1 MSFKFIRFTI
11 EIVLHYSALKGDMK
25 YITFFER
32 RQCKLITTKKQ
43 LLPTQDAWEAYRD
56 IEQFGKLT
64 LSNIE
69 FTTTVLCNM
78 RCEHCAV
85 GYTLQSKD
93 PEALPIDRLLKRLDE
108 VPHLRALSITGGEPM
123 LSKKSVEN
131 YVVPLLRYAHN
142 RGVRTQINSNLT
154 MELSRYEAIIPY
166 LDVLHISHNWGTEE
180 DFIEGGFAMMDKKP
194 TREQRKVL
202 YERII
207 HNSSELTKAGIIVS
221 AETMLNK
228 RTLPHIEHIH
238 KQIVHDM
245 KCQRHEVHPMYP
257 SDFASQLETLSLD
270 EIRTAVHHLLD
281 IRDENTWML
290 FGTLPF
296 YACSDQ
302 EEDIALLKRL
312 YTTKNVTVRND
323 PDGRSR
329 LNINIFTGDV
339 IVTDFGDTPALG
351 NIQTDKLVDVFDKW
365 LDTDLARSL
374 NCHCPQVS
382 CLGPNVLVKNSYYHE
397 TDFLARK
404 TRIELP

>member
-1 MSFKFIRFTI
+1 MLT
-11 EIVLHYSALKGDMK
+11 M
-25 YITFFER
+25 
-32 RQCKLITTKKQ
+32 KKQ
-43 LLPTQDAWEAYRD
+43 LIPTHDTWEAYKD
-56 IEQFGKLT
+56 IEHFGKLT

-85 GYTLQSKD
+85 GYTLQQKD
-93 PEALPIDRLLKRLDE
+93 PDAYPIDLLLKSLDE

-142 RGVRTQINSNLT
+142 RGVKTQINSNLT
-154 MELSRYEAIIPY
+154 IELSRYEAIIPY

-180 DFIEGGFAMMDKKP
+180 DFIEGGFAMMEKKP
-194 TREQRKVL
+194 TREQRRSL

-207 HNSSELTKAGIIVS
+207 QNSRDLTKAGIIVS

-228 RTLPHIEHIH
+228 RTLPHLENIH
-238 KQIVHDM
+238 NQIVHDM

-257 SDFASQLETLSLD
+257 SDFASQLETLSLE
-270 EIRTAVHHLLD
+270 EIRTSIHHLLD

-296 YACSDQ
+296 YSCSEK

-312 YTTKNVTVRND
+312 YAAKNVTVRND

-339 IVTDFGDTPALG
+339 IVTDFGDTPSLG
-351 NIQTDKLVDVFDKW
+351 NIQTDKLVDVFDRW

-374 NCHCPQVS
+374 NCHCPQVR
-382 CLGPNVLVKNSYYHE
+382 CLGPNVLVKNNYYKE
-397 TDFLARK
+397 TDFLARNA
-404 TRIELP
+404 RFELP